1 MKAGPIIRGSL
12 FVTGFLTAGAM
23 SAQFVSLSRC
33 QAAYPCA
40 FPFGL
45 QYRPDPLL
53 AGQFGRVVGNTAVS
67 VRIPLQ
73 APLTPELDKR
83 PQLDLGA
90 VDAAVRKS
98 VEMLHPPPGA
108 RNKKTSAG
116 EVVGSETPTEKRR
129 P

>member
-1 MKAGPIIRGSL
+1 MKARRIVRGSL
-12 FVTGFLTAGAM
+12 FVAGFLTAGAM

-53 AGQFGRVVGNTAVS
+53 AGQFGRVGNTAVS
-67 VRIPLQ
+67 ARIPLQ

-108 RNKKTSAG
+108 RNKKTPAD
-116 EVVGSETPTEKRR
+116 EAAGSETPAEKRR